1 MNGKLGGAG
10 YEDATHA
17 FRVFDRDG
25 DGLISAEELR
35 STMNNLGV
43 PLTQAEVAAMI
54 AEADTDG
61 GDGVMFEN
69 NANQAWFQAGL
80 CNISFSHSKS
90 FYFLLFT
97 FIFVSLF

>member
-69 NANQAWFQAGL
+69 NANQAWFQAGVSGVQINL
-80 CNISFSHSKS
+80 FSTHPTTK
-90 FYFLLFT
+90 T
-97 FIFVSLF
+97 E

>member
-1 MNGKLGGAG
+1 MNAKLGGAG

-17 FRVFDRDG
+17 FSVFDRDG

-61 GDGVMFEN
+61 RDCRCCVWKRPSLGSGWAAQYF
-69 NANQAWFQAGL
+69 FQ
-80 CNISFSHSKS
+80 
-90 FYFLLFT
+90 
-97 FIFVSLF
+97 SL